1 MVLARPVNSWSLVDI
16 LFVIVSN
23 FSVKLWRLRRYEIKF
38 VTRFSSVATMQMKGS
53 LMSWFLSTIA
63 LIQQAITILMVGFIR
78 VFSQRAGEGGHSIA
92 ASPTTRPFTVLVEG
106 NIGSGKSSFL
116 NIMESWPGVTVLQV
130 S

>member
-1 MVLARPVNSWSLVDI
+1 MVLEDLVNSWSLVDI

-23 FSVKLWRLRRYEIKF
+23 FSVKLWRIRRYSIKF

-63 LIQQAITILMVGFIR
+63 LIQQAITIIMVGFIR
-78 VFSQRAGEGGHSIA
+78 VFSQRAGEGGHS
-92 ASPTTRPFTVLVEG
+92 SPTTRPFTVLVEG

-130 S
+130 G